1 MYNEIGHLKQRKE
14 LKRGT
19 VEQRDTNLKSYYRY
33 FAEVGQRVYE
43 TRRKNSKK
51 PYKLAKASKFLSY
64 AKEQILKH
72 HMAPDTICGKA
83 KKEGGFSTI
92 VSTKTLYNYIDFG
105 LLPIKNIDLP
115 LRVSYKKKA
124 RKCRTRRRVL
134 GESISNRPSII
145 NERKEFGHWEIDTVI
160 GKQTKSCVLLTLDE
174 RLTRQ
179 RFIVKIPSK
188 SAEAVELGIK
198 KIWDKFGTKSSKIF
212 RSITSDNGSEFASL
226 ANVLPDTA
234 VYYAHPY
241 ASFER
246 GTNERQNGL
255 LLRFFPKGTS
265 FDNVSEE
272 AIDTVEHWINHLP
285 RRIFNYASSN
295 DLFSY
300 YLSQL

>member
-1 MYNEIGHLKQRKE
+1 M
-14 LKRGT
+14 
-19 VEQRDTNLKSYYRY
+19 
-33 FAEVGQRVYE
+33 
-43 TRRKNSKK
+43 
-51 PYKLAKASKFLSY
+51 
-64 AKEQILKH
+64 
-72 HMAPDTICGKA
+72 
-83 KKEGGFSTI
+83 
-92 VSTKTLYNYIDFG
+92 
-105 LLPIKNIDLP
+105 
-115 LRVSYKKKA
+115 
-124 RKCRTRRRVL
+124 
-134 GESISNRPSII
+134 
-145 NERKEFGHWEIDTVI
+145 
-160 GKQTKSCVLLTLDE
+160 
-174 RLTRQ
+174 
-179 RFIVKIPSK
+179 
-188 SAEAVELGIK
+188 ELGIK

-212 RSITSDNGSEFASL
+212 RSITSDNRSEFSSL

-255 LLRFFPKGTS
+255 LRQFFPKGTS